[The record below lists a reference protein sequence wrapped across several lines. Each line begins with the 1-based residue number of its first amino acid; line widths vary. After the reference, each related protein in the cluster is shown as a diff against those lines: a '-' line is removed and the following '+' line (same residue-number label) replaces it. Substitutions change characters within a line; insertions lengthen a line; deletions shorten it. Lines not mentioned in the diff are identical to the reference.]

1 VDLVRPFLV
10 GLSCCVAGAV
20 VGLLLLLPF
29 SESDIGDLLLYL
41 LVSVPILLG
50 AFAGGGL
57 AARAHQEPERG
68 ERRRHSLA
76 ALSGPFVFAVIN
88 SVGVSEELDAAWLVR
103 VFNLL
108 LPLAAG
114 YAGARRLDHSTPQTE
129 AN

>member
-57 AARAHQEPERG
+57 AARAHQEPERR
-68 ERRRHSLA
+68 EPRRHLFA
-76 ALSGPFVFAVIN
+76 ALSGPFVFAVSN
-88 SVGVSEELDAAWLVR
+88 SVGVSQDLDAAWLVR
-103 VFNLL
+103 VLNLL
-108 LPLAAG
+108 LPLVAG
-114 YAGARRLDHSTPQTE
+114 YAGARRLDHSNPPTV
-129 AN
+129 